1 MQASVTNVTIP
12 DTVTSIGD
20 NAFWNCNTIQT
31 TIPASVQDLGT
42 TAFFGTFN
50 VNVAEGSPYFVS
62 EDNGKVIYNKD
73 KTVLWQVSQDYSDE
87 FVIPDTVTKI
97 NDFAMYGCENVKGIL
112 TIPNSVTEICQAA
125 FYNTGFNA
133 VTLGNNVEKIG
144 TSAFRDCKK
153 MTGDFVLP
161 ESVTELGNFIVSGS
175 AFNGKLDI
183 KANIEE
189 IPAYAF
195 KDTKFTSLATEA
207 VENRKQ
213 VQSSAV

>member
-1 MQASVTNVTIP
+1 
-12 DTVTSIGD
+12 
-20 NAFWNCNTIQT
+20 
-31 TIPASVQDLGT
+31 
-42 TAFFGTFN
+42 
-50 VNVAEGSPYFVS
+50 
-62 EDNGKVIYNKD
+62 
-73 KTVLWQVSQDYSDE
+73 
-87 FVIPDTVTKI
+87 
-97 NDFAMYGCENVKGIL
+97 MYGCENVKGIL

-195 KDTKFTSLATEA
+195 KDTKFTSLALPNSLKKIGEQAFYGCASLT
-207 VENRKQ
+207 
-213 VQSSAV
+213 SSITFGNKLEIVDKYAFSKSGIAGALVFPTSLKKIGTFAFAECPNITGITLPEGNATIEYAAFYKDQNNIIIGRHD